1 MKEFCFTVALVAA
14 FLADRAPAGVPRP
27 PAEVRRIKVLPDKA
41 PDCSSLRSIVET
53 VTRGCATNDEKAIA
67 LYNFLNLALYHRQYP
82 SEPGGISALK
92 LINSYG
98 WGLCGGEHTVEAAL
112 WKTLGWKWRYIG
124 WSEPGHTT
132 VEAEYDG
139 RWHYVDVFLRF
150 YAWMPDPTSSGGR
163 TIASQADI
171 KATPDLI
178 TEGFFFDPARKVCY
192 PKDNRFEVIG
202 EKANWTAPAFLV
214 CGDDIPGIISGV
226 NHSNNCGSPEG
237 WGGITFNDPAYS
249 AEVHLAPGFSLTVLW
264 DPIDGAHWYSG
275 RKESP
280 SHTCGDK
287 DFRNCPAIGPILE
300 PYRTAAHDRRT
311 FSSGRL
317 EFAPDLSSDACLGS
331 FAMSENVKVQGG
343 ALVPADASR
352 PASVTMLL
360 ASPYVMSRARGRADG
375 ADLVELSVDE
385 GKTYAK
391 IDLGNF
397 DDAVGG
403 KYAALVR
410 IVFGKALRD
419 LSVETIVQVNS
430 CILPYLSPG
439 RNKVSVSVEDPAQLR
454 DGRLSVTYAYRLGR
468 RIRSY
473 EQLAEED
480 KEIARAHNASWDD
493 TVTVVQKEFTAKDL
507 PATFEIDVPTPAG
520 AYPVYP
526 RMVSVRREMLG
537 PGARSAPLPA
547 GAAAPVMRPG
557 DELKTLPNPFA
568 MGAGKP
574 PPRVVRPTQMSSVTL
589 KYGQVVSVGGEVAER
604 EMLRW
609 PKMRDEKVVA
619 RVLLVSG
626 DLTNLP
632 APREIAAARLLVPV
646 TSGHDKAPGQLG
658 AVLLKEPFEKGKAY
672 DFKNLGDPVGLVVI
686 PKQAAGEPEYKPAK
700 KLAIDVTRAIKA
712 VASGES
718 TFHGFGL
725 RIVPNRSVDDGWTV
739 RADIRPEDAI
749 VLEIEV
755 YS

>member
-1 MKEFCFTVALVAA
+1 MTKLHFTVAL
-14 FLADRAPAGVPRP
+14 LAILRVDRAPAGEPRP
-27 PAEVRRIKVLPDKA
+27 PAEVRRVRVLPDKA
-41 PDCSSLRSIVET
+41 PDCTSLQAIVDT
-53 VTRGCATNDEKAIA
+53 VTRGCATNDEKAVA

-112 WKTLGWKWRYIG
+112 WKALGWKWRYIG
-124 WSEPGHTT
+124 WSDPGHTT

-150 YAWMPDPTSSGGR
+150 YAWAPDPSASGGR

-171 KATPDLI
+171 KANPALI
-178 TEGFFFDPARKVCY
+178 TEGFFLDPARKVCY

-214 CGDDIPGIISGV
+214 CGDDIPGIVQGV
-226 NHSNNCGSPEG
+226 NHSSNCGSPEG
-237 WGGITFNDPAYS
+237 WGGITFDDPVYS
-249 AEVHLAPGFSLTVLW
+249 AEVHLSPGFSLTLLW
-264 DPIDGAHWYSG
+264 DPIEGTHWYSG

-300 PYRTAAHDRRT
+300 PYRSPTHDRRT
-311 FSSGRL
+311 FASGRL
-317 EFAPDLSSDACLGS
+317 EFSPDLSSDACLGS
-331 FAMSENVKVQGG
+331 FATSENVKVTGG
-343 ALVPADASR
+343 ALLPADASR
-352 PASVTMLL
+352 PASVTISL
-360 ASPYVMSRARGRADG
+360 ASPYVMSRAKGHADG
-375 ADLVELSVDE
+375 ADLAELSTDGGE
-385 GKTYAK
+385 TFEK

-403 KYAALVR
+403 KYSALLKV
-410 IVFGKALRD
+410 VFGRPLKD
-419 LSVETIVQVNS
+419 LSVETTVQVNP

-439 RNKVSVSVEDPAQLR
+439 RNRVSVSVADPAQLR
-454 DGRLSVTYAYRLGR
+454 DSRLAVTYAYRLGR
-468 RIRSY
+468 RTRSY

-493 TVTVVQKEFTAKDL
+493 AVTVVQKVFTAKDL
-507 PATFEIDVPTPAG
+507 PATFEVDVPTPAR

-526 RMVSVRREMLG
+526 RMVFVRREILG
-537 PGARSAPLPA
+537 PAARPMSLPA
-547 GAAAPVMRPG
+547 NSVAPTMKPG
-557 DELKTLPNPFA
+557 DEPKTLPSPFA
-568 MGAGKP
+568 MGTGKP
-574 PPRVVRPTQMSSVTL
+574 PPRISRPTRTSSITL
-589 KYGQVVSVGGEVAER
+589 SHGQVVSITGEVARKEI
-604 EMLRW
+604 LRW
-609 PKMRDEKVVA
+609 PKVRDEKVVA

-626 DLTNLP
+626 DLKDLP
-632 APREIAAARLLVPV
+632 APRDIASARLLVPV
-646 TSGHDKAPGQLG
+646 TSGHVNAPGQLG
-658 AVLLKEPFEKGKAY
+658 VVLLKEPFENGKAY
-672 DFKNLGDPVGLVVI
+672 DFKYLGDPVGLVVI
-686 PKQAAGEPEYKPAK
+686 PKQPADVPEYKPAK
-700 KLAIDVTRAIKA
+700 KFAIDVTRAIKA
-712 VASGES
+712 LASGEAR
-718 TFHGFGL
+718 FQGFGL

-739 RADIRPEDAI
+739 RADIPPEDPI